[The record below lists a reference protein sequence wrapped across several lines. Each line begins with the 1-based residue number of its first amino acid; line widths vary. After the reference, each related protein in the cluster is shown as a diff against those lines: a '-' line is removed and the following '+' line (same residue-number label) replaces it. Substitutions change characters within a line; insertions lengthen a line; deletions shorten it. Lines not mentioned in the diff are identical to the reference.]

1 MKTTTGLYSANSGFI
16 VKSKPLSNLWFKTQG
31 TQRTGRMNLNK
42 IPFLFFV
49 SSMVKKTIPTTLLAI
64 CFTCSYSQ
72 EIRECGTPAG
82 KTRVFPDTTNIHLTA
97 PMATYP
103 LLVKVFVHVVADDN
117 GTNVA
122 AGDSSVMRQMENM
135 RQFYAAHGIC
145 FILAGYE
152 QINSTDLNNQN
163 ADTEETELFPFLVPN
178 MVNVF
183 VHANLVDNDGG
194 LNGNAY
200 GIPNYYLSISR
211 SAITSTENRSTLSH
225 EMGHDFGLYHTFQ
238 GRDDGSGTIIRENV
252 ARSGNCKNCDTEGD
266 LLCDTKADRNND
278 ADVISETT
286 CAYIGSMNDACGTA
300 LQMEPANIMTY
311 GRRSCRD
318 HFTAGQG
325 NRAENFILSTNFL
338 TNALAA
344 DALLL
349 TLPVSLNSG
358 RVFYIARNSVTVN
371 STSFNITGSARANM
385 SSKEVTLSPGVTLSP
400 SGNGY
405 TWVAA
410 KLLCQ

>member
-1 MKTTTGLYSANSGFI
+1 MKTTTELYSSITSFIPDSKTPAN
-16 VKSKPLSNLWFKTQG
+16 PLSLPKG
-31 TQRTGRMNLNK
+31 TQKPWSMAIHKR
-42 IPFLFFV
+42 PCVFLV
-49 SSMVKKTIPTTLLAI
+49 SSPVKTILLITLLGI
-64 CFTCSYSQ
+64 YHPCSYAQ
-72 EIRECGTPAG
+72 EVRECGTPAG
-82 KTRVFPDTTNIHLTA
+82 KTRVFPDTTNIHLMA

-103 LLVKVFVHVVADDN
+103 LLVKVFVHVVANDD

-163 ADTEETELFPFLVPN
+163 ADTEEAELFPFLIPN
-178 MVNVF
+178 MINVF

-211 SAITSTENRSTLSH
+211 SAITSTQNRSTLSH

-300 LQMEPANIMTY
+300 LQMEPTNIMTY

-325 NRAENFILSTNFL
+325 NRAEGFILTTNFL

-371 STSFNITGSARANM
+371 TTSFNITGSARANM
-385 SSKEVTLSPGVTLSP
+385 SSREVTLSPGITLSP

-405 TWVAA
+405 TWVGA
-410 KLLCQ
+410 KSFCQ

>member
-1 MKTTTGLYSANSGFI
+1 
-16 VKSKPLSNLWFKTQG
+16 
-31 TQRTGRMNLNK
+31 
-42 IPFLFFV
+42 
-49 SSMVKKTIPTTLLAI
+49 
-64 CFTCSYSQ
+64 
-72 EIRECGTPAG
+72 
-82 KTRVFPDTTNIHLTA
+82 
-97 PMATYP
+97 
-103 LLVKVFVHVVADDN
+103 
-117 GTNVA
+117 
-122 AGDSSVMRQMENM
+122 
-135 RQFYAAHGIC
+135 
-145 FILAGYE
+145 
-152 QINSTDLNNQN
+152 
-163 ADTEETELFPFLVPN
+163 
-178 MVNVF
+178 
-183 VHANLVDNDGG
+183 
-194 LNGNAY
+194 
-200 GIPNYYLSISR
+200 
-211 SAITSTENRSTLSH
+211 
-225 EMGHDFGLYHTFQ
+225 MGHDFGLYHTFQ